1 MSNLHRP
8 GPAPRASDGTQGPA
22 AQAAH
27 AALRGNAET
36 WPGARWMPWAL
47 LALAGLAYSNS
58 FAGPFVFDDVPS
70 IVENPQIRGWHALH
84 EVFTDPGRVD
94 ITVSGRPVAAWTLA
108 LNHTFGGL
116 QVFGYHL
123 LNLAIHAA
131 SGLLLYGIVRRVL
144 RLPRPAAEAS
154 NSARVSTLP
163 RSSADQDLW
172 AAAVAAI
179 FLLHPLQ
186 TESVTYV
193 VQRVESL
200 AALWFLAVLYFVLR
214 SATGEKPRH
223 AGAAA
228 IVCCALG
235 MGTKEVMVAAPIA
248 ALLFDRAFLA
258 GTFAA
263 AWRARGRLYMGLA
276 STWIFLAWLVATSP
290 RLRVAEE
297 AAASVSSFDYARIQ
311 AGALLRYLGLTA
323 FPKDLVFDYGI
334 VGDGVAIP
342 QALSD
347 YAIPGALILALV
359 AVTLWAMLRNRPT
372 GAVAAIAFLL
382 LAPSSSIVPIRLEPI
397 AEHRMYLPIAALAIL
412 FVAALTRGLERV
424 GPGRGARRAAIAAIA
439 IALVL
444 GGRTYARNQDYANAV
459 ALWEDTV
466 AKRPGN
472 ARALTNLGLELEKV
486 GQTSRALELHREAV
500 RVRPS
505 YSEAHHNLASA
516 LLVAGDTTNAEISY
530 RRALELDGRAVE
542 SRVGLA
548 ECLVRANRL
557 DEAAAEFEAALQ
569 QRADLYGAH
578 RSLAAIRLQQ
588 QRLDESAAHFSA
600 ALRLDGSDARLWNLL
615 GTIHAQQGKW
625 DLAAEHFRTA
635 LRVQP
640 GFPDALG
647 NLERLSQLRQASPT
661 R

>member
-8 GPAPRASDGTQGPA
+8 GPVARTAEGTRPPTGGTSLAVVP
-22 AQAAH
+22 
-27 AALRGNAET
+27 GEAES
-36 WPGARWMPWAL
+36 WPGSTWVPWAL
-47 LALAGLAYSNS
+47 VALAGLAYSNS

-70 IVENPQIRGWHALH
+70 IVENPQIRGWNALH

-94 ITVSGRPVAAWTLA
+94 ITVSGRPVAAWSLA
-108 LNHTFGGL
+108 LNHALGGL

-144 RLPRPAAEAS
+144 RLPRPAADSSDAVRAS
-154 NSARVSTLP
+154 VLP
-163 RSSADQDLW
+163 KSSADRDLW

-214 SATGEKPRH
+214 SATAANPRR
-223 AGAAA
+223 AGVAAV
-228 IVCCALG
+228 VCCALG

-248 ALLFDRAFLA
+248 ALLFDRAFLS
-258 GTFAA
+258 GGFGA
-263 AWRARGRLYMGLA
+263 AWRARGRLYLGLA
-276 STWIFLAWLVATSP
+276 STWGILAWLVATSP
-290 RLRVAEE
+290 RLRVAGE
-297 AAASVSSFDYARIQ
+297 AATSLGPFEYARIQ
-311 AGALLRYLGLTA
+311 AGAILRYLGLAA

-342 QALSD
+342 QAFGE
-347 YAIPGALILALV
+347 YAIQGAVILALV
-359 AVTLWAMLRNRPT
+359 LASLWAIVRNRPT

-382 LAPSSSIVPIRLEPI
+382 LAPSSSVVPIRLEPI

-412 FVAALTRGLERV
+412 LIAALTRGLERF
-424 GPGRGARRAAIAAIA
+424 GPGRGARRAAIAGIV
-439 IALVL
+439 IALAF
-444 GGRTYARNQDYANAV
+444 GARTYARNQDYSNAV

-466 AKRPGN
+466 AKRPGS

-486 GQTSRALELHREAV
+486 GQASRALELHREAA
-500 RVRPS
+500 RVRPD

-516 LLVAGDTTNAEISY
+516 LLVAGDTANAEVAY
-530 RRALELDGRAVE
+530 RRALELDPRAVE

-578 RSLAAIRLQQ
+578 RSLAAIRMQQ
-588 QRLDESAAHFSA
+588 QRLDESAAHFAA

-615 GTIHAQQGKW
+615 GTIHAQQGKL
-625 DLAAEHFRTA
+625 DLAAEHFRAA

-640 GFPDALG
+640 GFADALG
-647 NLERLSQLRQASPT
+647 NLERLAQLRQSGQS